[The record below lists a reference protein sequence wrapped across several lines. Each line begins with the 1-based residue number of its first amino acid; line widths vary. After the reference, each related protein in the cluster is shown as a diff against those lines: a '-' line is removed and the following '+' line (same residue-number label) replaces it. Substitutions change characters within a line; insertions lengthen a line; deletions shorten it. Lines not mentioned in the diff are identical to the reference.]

1 MQQLS
6 TGVTVDLDQELAAI
20 VSYLYPRWANISAHT
35 DLLIRIRDE
44 ALHDGRAW
52 FDGQPSMIKLQKRI
66 ERREMLLQWLRKN
79 GSRTAARGDVSM
91 RQLSRCL
98 TVLLGM
104 KDLGLHV
111 DGPWDL
117 TLRVN
122 RLHEILMEGYPSLNS
137 TYPRNWG
144 QVIREPGAQMELRQY
159 AQNQQKADEAEFTGH
174 CSAEPGVVSLPA
186 ALSLPHVLQAELH
199 QKQSVPLT
207 FVRVL
212 YTHFL
217 TIAKPHNTQQL
228 VAELDSLNWKD
239 SEQAVVTSLELEPQM
254 PLAKA
259 VLAAAAIDSKPD
271 NPLERVEN
279 TLEAKRRARLK
290 LLREAVQQPVPA
302 EA

>member
-52 FDGQPSMIKLQKRI
+52 FDGQPAMIKLQKRI

-79 GSRTAARGDVSM
+79 GSRTAARGDLAM

-117 TLRVN
+117 ASRVQ
-122 RLHEILMEGYPSLNS
+122 RLHEVLMETYPSLHS
-137 TYPRNWG
+137 TYPRQWG
-144 QVIREPGAQMELRQY
+144 QVIREPGAQMDLRQY

-174 CSAEPGVVSLPA
+174 CSIEPGAVSLPA
-186 ALSLPHVLQAELH
+186 ALSLPHVMQAELN

-212 YTHFL
+212 YIHFL
-217 TIAKPHNTQQL
+217 AIAKHHNTQQL
-228 VAELDSLNWKD
+228 VTELDRLNWKD
-239 SEQAVVTSLELEPQM
+239 SEQAVVTSLVLEPQL